1 MADISIMHY
10 SSYDCK
16 SPENKLFG
24 VRRRG
29 AASAFSAAY
38 PADNSIGIS
47 ACERAVTVSTNSFV
61 QRPSMRDEAAEAITG
76 FVNEGIY
83 GMQEP
88 GKNVFCS
95 TAALYIFRN
104 KARWTVSGNAKIYY
118 FADGKLQ
125 SVSEGNEDVILGK
138 RLNLHCKFEPPFE
151 LQKGVNSFLIIS
163 GADNIA
169 IDAAVLEKELAASSD
184 AAEWTERISPELK
197 KQRCTA
203 LAVILPKKKFRL
215 FGK

>member
-1 MADISIMHY
+1 MADISIKHY
-10 SSYDCK
+10 SRYDCK
-16 SPENKLFG
+16 SPENVLFG

-29 AASAFSAAY
+29 AASAFAAAY
-38 PADNSIGIS
+38 PADNSRGTS
-47 ACERAVTVSTNSFV
+47 ACERAVTVGTESFV
-61 QRPSMRDEAAEAITG
+61 QRPSMRDEAVEAITG

-88 GKNVFCS
+88 GKSIFCS

-104 KARWTVSGNAKIYY
+104 KARWAVTGNAKIYY
-118 FADGKLQ
+118 FSDGKLQ
-125 SVSEGNEDVILGK
+125 SVSAGNEDVTLGK
-138 RLNLHCKFEPPFE
+138 RLNLHCKFEPAFD

-169 IDAAVLEKELAASSD
+169 PDISVLENGLAASSD
-184 AAEWTERISPELK
+184 AEEWVGRISSELE
-197 KQRCTA
+197 KQRCSA

-215 FGK
+215 FG